1 MTSFEQMKQKEKDVW
16 SDFASMENFTGT
28 AAPRLVKFADINAN
42 DTVLDVACGTGVV
55 ALTAARC
62 RAVVTGADLTPEL
75 IKRAKEN
82 STIFRLDVDFH
93 ECDVEYLPFEN
104 ASFDVVVSQFGH
116 MFALRPSVALNEMMR
131 VLKPKG
137 TIAFSTWPPELFMGS
152 FFQINGKYGPPL
164 PEGAEPPVLWG
175 NVDIVKQRL
184 SSHAHNIMF
193 DRDRL
198 IMPGLSIQHIRHN
211 FETRAGPLKRMVEKF
226 SDDPATLNA
235 LRSEI
240 DSSISQ
246 YFEDNYLRLD
256 YLMTK
261 GQKNELQ

>member
-1 MTSFEQMKQKEKDVW
+1 MTPIEQMKQKAKAVW
-16 SDFASMENFTGT
+16 SDFALMENFTGM

-62 RAVVTGADLTPEL
+62 GASVTGADLTPEL

-82 STIFRLDVDFH
+82 SKIFELDVDFH
-93 ECDVEYLPFEN
+93 ECDVERLPFKN

-116 MFALRPSVALNEMMR
+116 MFAPRPSLALSEMMR

-137 TIAFSTWPPELFMGS
+137 TIAFSTWPRELFMGS
-152 FFQINGKYGPPL
+152 FFQIIGNYGPPL
-164 PEGAEPPVLWG
+164 PEDAEPPVLWG
-175 NVDIVKQRL
+175 NVDTVKQRL
-184 SSHAHNIMF
+184 SSHADNIVF
-193 DRDRL
+193 DRDRYL
-198 IMPGLSIQHIRHN
+198 MPGLSVQHIRHN
-211 FETRAGPLKRMVEKF
+211 FETGAGPLKRMIENL
-226 SDDPATLNA
+226 SDEPAKLDA

-240 DSSISQ
+240 DSSISH
-246 YFEDNYLRLD
+246 YFEDNYLRMD

-261 GQKNELQ
+261 GQKK

>member
-1 MTSFEQMKQKEKDVW
+1 MTPLEQMKQKGKTVW
-16 SDFASMENFTGT
+16 SDFASMENFTGM
-28 AAPRLVKFADINAN
+28 AAPRLVKFANINAN

-62 RAVVTGADLTPEL
+62 GASVTGADLTPEL

-82 STIFRLDVDFH
+82 SMTFELDVDFH
-93 ECDVEYLPFEN
+93 ECDVEYLPFED

-116 MFALRPSVALNEMMR
+116 MFAPRPSVALREMLR

-164 PEGAEPPVLWG
+164 PEGVEPPFLWG
-175 NVDIVKQRL
+175 NVDIVTKRL
-184 SSHAHNIMF
+184 SSLADNIVF
-193 DRDRL
+193 DRDKL
-198 IMPGLSIQHIRHN
+198 IMPGLSVQHIRN
-211 FETRAGPLKRMVEKF
+211 DFETGAGPLKRMVEKL
-226 SDDPATLNA
+226 SNEPAKLNA

-240 DSSISQ
+240 DSTISY
-246 YFEDNYLRLD
+246 YFEANFLRMD

-261 GQKNELQ
+261 AQKI

>member
-1 MTSFEQMKQKEKDVW
+1 MTPLDQMKQKAKAVW
-16 SDFASMENFTGT
+16 SDFASMENFTGM
-28 AAPRLVKFADINAN
+28 AAPRLVNFANINAN

-62 RAVVTGADLTPEL
+62 GATVTGADLTPEL

-82 STIFRLDVDFH
+82 SQIFELDVNFH
-93 ECDVEYLPFEN
+93 ECDVEYLPFED

-116 MFALRPSVALNEMMR
+116 MFAPRPSVALGEMLR

-175 NVDIVKQRL
+175 NVDTVRRRL
-184 SSHAHNIMF
+184 SSLADNIVF
-193 DRDRL
+193 DRDKL
-198 IMPGLSIQHIRHN
+198 IMPGLSVQHIRNN
-211 FETRAGPLKRMVEKF
+211 FETGAGPLKRMVEQF
-226 SDDPATLNA
+226 SDEPTKLNA

-240 DSSISQ
+240 DSSIPH
-246 YFEDNYLRLD
+246 YFEDNYLRMD

-261 GQKNELQ
+261 AQKI